1 MNNTL
6 LICEKLRYN
15 GKIIFKRINGKIF
28 TTQEQSNKVNT
39 SPKNSTH
46 IHIQAYIY
54 ILLNSKKANN
64 SIRTRKK
71 DIKRHF
77 TENYIHVE
85 NK

>member
-46 IHIQAYIY
+46 IYIHAYIY
-54 ILLNSKKANN
+54 ILL
-64 SIRTRKK
+64 IHMFV
-71 DIKRHF
+71 I
-77 TENYIHVE
+77 YI
-85 NK
+85 